1 MMALGA
7 ACTNGND
14 LDTGADADALIETP
28 AN

>member
-7 ACTNGND
+7 ACTNGTD
-14 LDTGADADALIETP
+14 LDTGPDADALIETP